1 MIIYSQK
8 FHQSIEELVEI
19 LFVKQYFSF
28 IDDCQ
33 VYVSKIYDFI
43 DDNISKPI
51 NKDTPIPL
59 IMFGEK
65 YIRYKQIIKPSGIY
79 FLIKREITL

>member
-8 FHQSIEELVEI
+8 FHQSIEKLVEI

-51 NKDTPIPL
+51 YRDTLIPL
-59 IMFGEK
+59 RMFGEK
-65 YIRYKQIIKPSGIY
+65 YIRYKANNQTFWYI
-79 FLIKREITL
+79 FF